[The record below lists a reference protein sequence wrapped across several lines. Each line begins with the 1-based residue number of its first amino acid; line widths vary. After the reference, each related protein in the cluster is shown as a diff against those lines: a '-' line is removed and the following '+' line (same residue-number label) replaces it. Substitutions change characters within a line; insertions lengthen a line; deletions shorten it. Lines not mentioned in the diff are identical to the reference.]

1 MKMKLKSWHLYV
13 LATLCFLFAFTSLN
27 MKYDRFYRVNGID
40 NDNRSLIEKYLDKEE
55 QDYLIDHGISV
66 DEFIDYITYDQFHLQ
81 YYQYYNELK
90 EAKKY
95 DSLENLINDVN
106 SVVDRLTVEFGTQ
119 TDTYFKTL
127 IKNDL
132 FYAYQKST
140 YFDFDNVRYYQLLR
154 TLYSDDDYSYII
166 LTNNY
171 VNTLENEKDDT
182 YKLFK
187 EMVSTYDAQG
197 LYILMNTELKAN
209 ASRLYK
215 IDTMSQVI
223 DDTTFIGG
231 YESKHMTMI
240 ENISRLSYSMYLNEE
255 AYNALKQM
263 YDDLYKNT
271 KKRFLVTSAYKSY
284 DVLNLEENTSQ
295 AGYSEFQLGT
305 SVSLKVNGIKDVEFV
320 SGHPMAGRENKG
332 YLYASKE
339 VFQGANYILIQHE
352 ENSKSAIAMMEQ
364 FVSNL
369 GFHSVKIMS
378 PQAHDEII
386 SFTSQLPHVIA
397 VSLIDSDNQK
407 YDTGKY
413 IGDSYRD
420 LTRIANINE
429 DLWTEL
435 FFTNKN
441 NLLKSI
447 QGFEDQLDILK
458 KAIKEEDA
466 DTLKAMFIESSK
478 RRRNLEK

>member
-1 MKMKLKSWHLYV
+1 MIITVVGLGVVGGSFVKALKGQGHEVYGV
-13 LATLCFLFAFTSLN
+13 
-27 MKYDRFYRVNGID
+27 D
-40 NDNRSLIEKYLDKEE
+40 
-55 QDYLIDHGISV
+55 V
-66 DEFIDYITYDQFHLQ
+66 DEETLARAKADGCIKEGFVDGREIIKKSDMTIICLYPSLVLDYIKNH
-81 YYQYYNELK
+81 
-90 EAKKY
+90 
-95 DSLENLINDVN
+95 
-106 SVVDRLTVEFGTQ
+106 EFKNGSII
-119 TDTYFKTL
+119 TDAVGVKTH
-127 IKNDL
+127 
-132 FYAYQKST
+132 F
-140 YFDFDNVRYYQLLR
+140 
-154 TLYSDDDYSYII
+154 
-166 LTNNY
+166 
-171 VNTLENEKDDT
+171 
-182 YKLFK
+182 
-187 EMVSTYDAQG
+187 
-197 LYILMNTELKAN
+197 
-209 ASRLYK
+209 
-215 IDTMSQVI
+215 
-223 DDTTFIGG
+223 
-231 YESKHMTMI
+231 
-240 ENISRLSYSMYLNEE
+240 LNE
-255 AYNALKQM
+255 AMDLLK
-263 YDDLYKNT
+263 D
-271 KKRFLVTSAYKSY
+271 
-284 DVLNLEENTSQ
+284 
-295 AGYSEFQLGT
+295 
-305 SVSLKVNGIKDVEFV
+305 KDVEFV

-397 VSLIDSDNQK
+397 DDVVYTCNNIWVAQNTTN
-407 YDTGKY
+407 DTGKY

>member
-1 MKMKLKSWHLYV
+1 M
-13 LATLCFLFAFTSLN
+13 
-27 MKYDRFYRVNGID
+27 
-40 NDNRSLIEKYLDKEE
+40 
-55 QDYLIDHGISV
+55 
-66 DEFIDYITYDQFHLQ
+66 
-81 YYQYYNELK
+81 
-90 EAKKY
+90 
-95 DSLENLINDVN
+95 
-106 SVVDRLTVEFGTQ
+106 
-119 TDTYFKTL
+119 
-127 IKNDL
+127 
-132 FYAYQKST
+132 
-140 YFDFDNVRYYQLLR
+140 
-154 TLYSDDDYSYII
+154 
-166 LTNNY
+166 
-171 VNTLENEKDDT
+171 
-182 YKLFK
+182 
-187 EMVSTYDAQG
+187 
-197 LYILMNTELKAN
+197 
-209 ASRLYK
+209 
-215 IDTMSQVI
+215 
-223 DDTTFIGG
+223 
-231 YESKHMTMI
+231 
-240 ENISRLSYSMYLNEE
+240 
-255 AYNALKQM
+255 
-263 YDDLYKNT
+263 
-271 KKRFLVTSAYKSY
+271 TSAYKSY

>member
-1 MKMKLKSWHLYV
+1 MRKIRKIKYSRLFIIIIFAYILLQITINIIGMEIEVEGFENIPDKTCVFMGNHQSILDIPVMRYSTQR
-13 LATLCFLFAFTSLN
+13 TLDF
-27 MKYDRFYRVNGID
+27 V
-40 NDNRSLIEKYLDKEE
+40 
-55 QDYLIDHGISV
+55 
-66 DEFIDYITYDQFHLQ
+66 
-81 YYQYYNELK
+81 
-90 EAKKY
+90 AKKE
-95 DSLENLINDVN
+95 LAKAPLIGYWITHVK
-106 SVVDRLTVEFGTQ
+106 SVTIDR
-119 TDTYFKTL
+119 
-127 IKNDL
+127 
-132 FYAYQKST
+132 
-140 YFDFDNVRYYQLLR
+140 DNVREGMKAINQAVNNIKDGYNFTIFPEGTR
-154 TLYSDDDYSYII
+154 SKDGKIHEFKKGSII
-166 LTNNY
+166 T
-171 VNTLENEKDDT
+171 
-182 YKLFK
+182 
-187 EMVSTYDAQG
+187 DAVG
-197 LYILMNTELKAN
+197 VKTH
-209 ASRLYK
+209 
-215 IDTMSQVI
+215 
-223 DDTTFIGG
+223 F
-231 YESKHMTMI
+231 
-240 ENISRLSYSMYLNEE
+240 LNE
-255 AYNALKQM
+255 AMDLLK
-263 YDDLYKNT
+263 D
-271 KKRFLVTSAYKSY
+271 
-284 DVLNLEENTSQ
+284 
-295 AGYSEFQLGT
+295 
-305 SVSLKVNGIKDVEFV
+305 KDVEFV

>member
-1 MKMKLKSWHLYV
+1 MIITVVGLGVVGGSFVKALKGQGHEVYGV
-13 LATLCFLFAFTSLN
+13 
-27 MKYDRFYRVNGID
+27 D
-40 NDNRSLIEKYLDKEE
+40 
-55 QDYLIDHGISV
+55 V
-66 DEFIDYITYDQFHLQ
+66 DEETLARAKADGCIKEGFVDGREIIKKSDMTIICLYPSLVLDYIKNHEF
-81 YYQYYNELK
+81 
-90 EAKKY
+90 KKG
-95 DSLENLINDVN
+95 SII
-106 SVVDRLTVEFGTQ
+106 
-119 TDTYFKTL
+119 TDAVGVKTH
-127 IKNDL
+127 
-132 FYAYQKST
+132 F
-140 YFDFDNVRYYQLLR
+140 
-154 TLYSDDDYSYII
+154 
-166 LTNNY
+166 
-171 VNTLENEKDDT
+171 
-182 YKLFK
+182 
-187 EMVSTYDAQG
+187 
-197 LYILMNTELKAN
+197 
-209 ASRLYK
+209 
-215 IDTMSQVI
+215 
-223 DDTTFIGG
+223 
-231 YESKHMTMI
+231 
-240 ENISRLSYSMYLNEE
+240 LNE
-255 AYNALKQM
+255 AMDLLK
-263 YDDLYKNT
+263 D
-271 KKRFLVTSAYKSY
+271 
-284 DVLNLEENTSQ
+284 
-295 AGYSEFQLGT
+295 
-305 SVSLKVNGIKDVEFV
+305 KDVEFV

-369 GFHSVKIMS
+369 GFHSVKIM
-378 PQAHDEII
+378 
-386 SFTSQLPHVIA
+386 A
-397 VSLIDSDNQK
+397 VSLIDSYNQK